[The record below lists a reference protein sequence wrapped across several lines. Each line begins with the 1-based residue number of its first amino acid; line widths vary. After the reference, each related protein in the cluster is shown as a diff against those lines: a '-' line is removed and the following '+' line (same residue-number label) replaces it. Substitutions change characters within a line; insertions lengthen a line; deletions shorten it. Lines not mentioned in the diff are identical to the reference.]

1 VLAIIRADLVF
12 MGVDPNYSTMIQ
24 GGIMV
29 LVVMV
34 AAYLEVRRRR
44 R

>member
-1 VLAIIRADLVF
+1 
-12 MGVDPNYSTMIQ
+12 MGIDPNYSTMIQ

-34 AAYLEVRRRR
+34 AAYLELRRKGR
-44 R
+44 